1 LAKGAAIAQELT
13 AHRSAGSKQLNCAT
27 FILYI
32 YIQHIM
38 RIYVVTIILPFFS
51 ALLNYLMS
59 LNSFLSDFLP
69 RPTEGTKWHV
79 VLACLPS

>member
-1 LAKGAAIAQELT
+1 M
-13 AHRSAGSKQLNCAT
+13 
-27 FILYI
+27 
-32 YIQHIM
+32 M